1 MRREIHFESYRQK
14 LQRMTVVDPLA
25 TATAAAAG
33 GGPTVATAVSQQ
45 PSTQAMAP
53 STVQHPS
60 SVAGSN
66 QVISR
71 VTGLRNSWFLGSSS
85 IIDCAIQIMKGFLG
99 YSLDLRV
106 CTFFK
111 VTGGNPNSPLV
122 LKTKE
127 EILTSLHLIKDIRR
141 LETYQRDFFLKVRRI
156 RHCILAASF
165 NEDFCRSR
173 NL

>member
-33 GGPTVATAVSQQ
+33 GGPTVATAGSQQ
-45 PSTQAMAP
+45 PSTQSMAP

-85 IIDCAIQIMKGFLG
+85 IIDCTIQIMKGFLG
-99 YSLDLRV
+99 YSLDLRA
-106 CTFFK
+106 
-111 VTGGNPNSPLV
+111 
-122 LKTKE
+122 
-127 EILTSLHLIKDIRR
+127 
-141 LETYQRDFFLKVRRI
+141 
-156 RHCILAASF
+156 CILQGYRREPELAVGSEDEGGDPYVASPHQGHP
-165 NEDFCRSR
+165 
-173 NL
+173 